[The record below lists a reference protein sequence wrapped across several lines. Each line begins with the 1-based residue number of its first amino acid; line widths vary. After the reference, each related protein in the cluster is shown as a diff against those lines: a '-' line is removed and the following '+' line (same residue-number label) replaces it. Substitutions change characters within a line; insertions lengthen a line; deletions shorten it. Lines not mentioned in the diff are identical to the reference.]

1 MTTDERTPQEGAD
14 RHGGADAL
22 FSGILM
28 LLAAVLLL
36 AANLYT
42 TDLWQLKGM
51 LALLMAVLGTVF
63 CRKYARASATHKKSV
78 VDAENSP

>member
-1 MTTDERTPQEGAD
+1 MTADKRTPQDGEHMEGK
-14 RHGGADAL
+14 ADAL

-28 LLAAVLLL
+28 WLAAVLLL

-42 TDLWQLKGM
+42 TDLWQLKVA

-63 CRKYARASATHKKSV
+63 CWKYVRARRRKKSAV
-78 VDAENSP
+78 EAEKSP